1 MTTETPTMS
10 FPEDILS
17 FIASHLPGSDAPITQ
32 DISEDQGRS
41 YTIDELA
48 RTAETTVR
56 NIRAYQDKGLLPPPE
71 LRGRKGFYSSKHLAR
86 LRVIS
91 GLLDRG
97 FTLASIGELLSALEQ
112 GIDLRNLLGL
122 ETAITSP
129 WTDEEPQL
137 VTAAEIQRM
146 FGDKLTPEAIARA
159 VALDLVRPEGDRL
172 KVRSMRTLRA
182 GAELVQTGIPF
193 EELLEIMRM
202 LRGNVERVAN
212 ELVKLVGNYVLAPFT
227 EGTIPPK
234 EEFPQI
240 AELIWRLRPLAEMAV
255 HAEVARAMEKAAT
268 RILSDKL
275 QDILEHM
282 EQEKAKDRNR

>member
-1 MTTETPTMS
+1 MS